1 VKHASSTEALGSVD
15 RTRTIRFTFDGRELT
30 GFGGDTLASALL
42 RNGVHLVGRSFKYHR
57 PRGILA
63 AGSEE
68 PNALVAVR
76 RDDARYTPNLRA
88 TQVELYD
95 GLEVHSQNRWPSLSW
110 DFGSLNNLIS
120 PFIPAGFY
128 YKTFMWPRSA
138 WKSLYEPRIRAA
150 AGLGKSPTLADPDR
164 YTNRF
169 AHCDVLVVGAGPAG
183 LSAALAAASSGAK
196 VIICDEQPEFG
207 GSLLSEP
214 AGPRAADIEGVAAST
229 WLARTVETL
238 KRNPR
243 VTVLARTTAFG
254 YFPHNMVGLNERLTD
269 HLAQPHPESPRE
281 RQWQV
286 RAKEV
291 VLAAGAIERPLVFP
305 GNDRPGI
312 MLAAAARTY
321 VNRYGAVPG
330 SRAVVITACDE
341 AYRAALDL
349 HEAGVFIAI
358 IADIRAKADGPL
370 AEAAR
375 HAGLPVQTATTIV
388 GTSGRLRVDT
398 VRLARVDEHGHVTDG
413 EQIMPCD
420 LVLMSGG
427 FTPTVHLF
435 SQSRGKLVWDE
446 KTLSFIPGQA
456 AERVRS
462 AGACRG
468 VFALAAVLNDGNAAG
483 SAAAAAAR
491 AAAAGSVPAG
501 GSGLTGGSGPTGG
514 STNAAS
520 SSLTTAR
527 SNAGAATAGSSPAAS
542 PTASAAASPA
552 TLADPP
558 IGAFA
563 GALPQ
568 PGGATGSMAFVD
580 WQNDVTT
587 KDLALATREGFRSV
601 EHIKRYTTTG
611 MATDQGKTSNLN
623 ALGFVSRQLDKAIP
637 EVGLTT
643 FRMPYTPVSFASFAG
658 FARRSL
664 FDPIRRTPTHDW
676 AARNGAV
683 FEDVGL
689 WKRAHYF
696 PRSSAGAREDMHAA
710 VARECLAV
718 RKSVG
723 MFDASTLG
731 KIEVVGKDAVTFMN
745 RMYVNGWTSLAVG
758 RSRYGVLLRDDGF
771 VYDDGVVARTAEDR
785 FHVTTTTG
793 GAAGVLRLM
802 EDYLQTEW
810 PNLDVWLTSISEQW
824 SVIAVQGPNS
834 RRVLE
839 KLVEGIDMSAQAMPH
854 MSVARGRICGAPM
867 LLFRVSF
874 TGELGFEVNVPA
886 DFGQAVWE
894 AIYAAGQ
901 QYDITPYGTE
911 AMHVLRAEK
920 GYIIVGQET
929 DGTVTP
935 DDAGLGWAIGKTKPD
950 FVGKRSL
957 QRPSMSAPDRKQL
970 VGLFTADPQVV
981 LDEGSQIM
989 QGPGQQPPVRP
1000 IGHVTSSYD
1009 SAVLGKS
1016 IALAL
1021 LSGGRAR
1028 MGETLYVPTGSG
1040 DIAVKVTSPVFYDPE
1055 GARLNG

>member
-1 VKHASSTEALGSVD
+1 MKHASAESLGRVD
-15 RTRTIRFTFDGRELT
+15 RTRTLGFTFDGRELT
-30 GFGGDTLASALL
+30 GYPGDTLASALL
-42 RNGVHLVGRSFKYHR
+42 RNGIHLVGRSFKYHR

-63 AGSEE
+63 AGAEE

-88 TQVELYD
+88 TQVELYER
-95 GLEVHSQNRWPSLSW
+95 LEAHSQNRWPSLNL
-110 DFGSLNNLIS
+110 DLGALNSLIS
-120 PFIPAGFY
+120 PFIPAGFD
-128 YKTFMWPRSA
+128 YKTFMWPRGA
-138 WKSLYEPRIRAA
+138 WKSIYEPRIREA

-169 AHCDVLVVGAGPAG
+169 AHCDVLIVGAGPAG
-183 LSAALAAASSGAK
+183 LSAALAAAATGAR
-196 VIICDEQPEFG
+196 VILCDEQAEFG

-214 AGPRAADIEGVAAST
+214 PGHAAEQIEGVRACE
-229 WLARTVETL
+229 WIARAVETL
-238 KRNPR
+238 RRNSR
-243 VTVLARTTAFG
+243 VTLLNRTTAFG
-254 YFPHNMVGLNERLTD
+254 YFPHNMVGLNQRLTD
-269 HLAQPHPESPRE
+269 HLASPHPDSPRE

-286 RAKEV
+286 RAREV
-291 VLAAGAIERPLVFP
+291 VIAAGAIERPMVFP

-312 MLAAAARTY
+312 MLASAARTY

-330 SRAVVITACDE
+330 TRAVIMTGCDE

-349 HEAGVFIAI
+349 HHAGVFIAL
-358 IADIRAKADGPL
+358 IADIRDHVDGPL
-370 AEAAR
+370 VDAAR
-375 HAGLPVQTATTIV
+375 HAGLPVQTGTTIV
-388 GTSGRLRVDT
+388 GTSGRLRVET
-398 VRLARVDEHGHVTDG
+398 VRLARVDAHGKVQDG

-446 KTLSFIPGQA
+446 KTQSFIPGQSA
-456 AERVRS
+456 AGERIRS
-462 AGACRG
+462 VGACRG
-468 VFALAAVLNDGNAAG
+468 VFALAAVLEDGRAAGTGAATDARIDRRIGSAAG
-483 SAAAAAAR
+483 SSR
-491 AAAAGSVPAG
+491 AQ
-501 GSGLTGGSGPTGG
+501 GLGE
-514 STNAAS
+514 
-520 SSLTTAR
+520 AR
-527 SNAGAATAGSSPAAS
+527 STAVANLP
-542 PTASAAASPA
+542 P
-552 TLADPP
+552 DPP
-558 IGAFA
+558 IGSFV

-568 PGGATGSMAFVD
+568 PGDSTGTMAFVD

-587 KDLALATREGFRSV
+587 KDLALATREGFESV
-601 EHIKRYTTTG
+601 EHVKRYTTTG

-623 ALGFVSRQLDKAIP
+623 ALAVVARQLGKSIP

-643 FRMPYTPVSFASFAG
+643 FRMPYTPISFASFAG
-658 FARRSL
+658 FARGSL
-664 FDPIRRTPTHDW
+664 FDPVRRTPTHDW

-696 PRSSAGAREDMHAA
+696 PRTIDGKQEDLHTA
-710 VARECLAV
+710 VARECVAV
-718 RKSVG
+718 RKSCG

-731 KIEVVGKDAVTFMN
+731 KIEIVGKDAATFMN
-745 RMYVNGWTSLAVG
+745 RMYVNGWTTLAVG

-771 VYDDGVVARTAEDR
+771 IYDDGVVARTAEDR

-810 PNLDVWLTSISEQW
+810 PELNVWLTSITEQW

-839 KLVEGIDMSAQAMPH
+839 KLVEGVDMSAQAMPH
-854 MSVARGRICGAPM
+854 MSVARGRICGAPL

-886 DFGQAVWE
+886 DYGLAVWE

-901 QYDITPYGTE
+901 EFDITPYGTE
-911 AMHVLRAEK
+911 SMHVLRAEK

-935 DDAGLGWAIGKTKPD
+935 EDAGLAWAIGKTKPD

-957 QRPSMSAPDRKQL
+957 QRPAMTADTRKQL
-970 VGLFTADPQVV
+970 VGLMTNDPHVV
-981 LDEGSQIM
+981 LDEGSQVM
-989 QGPGQQPPVRP
+989 QGQGQRAPVRP
-1000 IGHVTSSYD
+1000 IGHVTSSYH
-1009 SAVLGKS
+1009 SAVLGRS

-1021 LSGGRAR
+1021 VTGGRGR
-1028 MGETLYVPTGSG
+1028 TGETLYVQTDKADVP
-1040 DIAVKVTSPVFYDPE
+1040 VKVTSPVFYDPE

>member
-1 VKHASSTEALGSVD
+1 MKHGSAESLGRVD
-15 RTRTIRFTFDGRELT
+15 RTRTLRFTFDGRELA
-30 GFGGDTLASALL
+30 GYLGDTLASALL
-42 RNGVHLVGRSFKYHR
+42 RNGIHLVGRSFKYHR

-63 AGSEE
+63 AGAEE

-88 TQVELYD
+88 TQVELYE
-95 GLEVHSQNRWPSLSW
+95 GLETFSQNRWPSLKL
-110 DFGSLNNLIS
+110 DLGAINNVIS

-128 YKTFMWPRSA
+128 YKTFMWPRGA
-138 WKSLYEPRIRAA
+138 WQSVYEPRIREA

-183 LSAALAAASSGAK
+183 LSAALAAATTGAR
-196 VIICDEQPEFG
+196 VILCDEQPEFG

-214 AGPRAADIEGVAAST
+214 SGHAAEQIEGVRAST
-229 WLARTVETL
+229 WITRAVGALQ
-238 KRNPR
+238 RNPR
-243 VTVLARTTAFG
+243 VTLLSRTTAFG
-254 YFPHNMVGLNERLTD
+254 YFPHNMVGLNQRLTD
-269 HLAQPHPESPRE
+269 HLAVPDPDSPRE

-286 RAKEV
+286 RAKEIV
-291 VLAAGAIERPLVFP
+291 FATGAIERPMVFP

-312 MLAAAARTY
+312 MLGSAARTY

-330 SRAVVITACDE
+330 TRAVVITACDE

-349 HEAGVFIAI
+349 AHAGVYIAL
-358 IADIRAKADGPL
+358 IADIRHDVDGPL
-370 AEAAR
+370 VEAAR
-375 HAGLPVQTATTIV
+375 HAGLPVQTGTTLV
-388 GTSGRLRVDT
+388 GTSGRLHVET
-398 VRLARVDEHGHVTDG
+398 VRLARVDEQGHALDG

-427 FTPTVHLF
+427 FTPSVHLF

-446 KTLSFIPGQA
+446 KTKSFIPGQA
-456 AERVRS
+456 APGERVRS
-462 AGACRG
+462 VGACRG
-468 VFALAAVLNDGNAAG
+468 VFALAAVLEDGKAAG
-483 SAAAAAAR
+483 AGAAADARTGAIGRVGATAADAGPAGTGRVGAAAA
-491 AAAAGSVPAG
+491 SSG
-501 GSGLTGGSGPTGG
+501 G
-514 STNAAS
+514 
-520 SSLTTAR
+520 
-527 SNAGAATAGSSPAAS
+527 ATAGAGAPA
-542 PTASAAASPA
+542 PVRLPP
-552 TLADPP
+552 DPP
-558 IGAFA
+558 LGAFV

-568 PGGATGSMAFVD
+568 PGGGTGTMAFVD

-587 KDLALATREGFRSV
+587 KDLALATREGFESV
-601 EHIKRYTTTG
+601 EHVKRYTTTG

-623 ALGFVSRQLDKAIP
+623 ALGVVSKQLGKSIP

-643 FRMPYTPVSFASFAG
+643 FRMPYTPISFASFAG
-658 FARRSL
+658 FSRGSL
-664 FDPIRRTPTHDW
+664 FDPVRRTPTHDW

-696 PRSSAGAREDMHAA
+696 PRKGEDMHTA
-710 VARECLAV
+710 VARECVAV
-718 RKSVG
+718 RKSCG

-731 KIEVVGKDAVTFMN
+731 KIEVVGKDAATFMN

-771 VYDDGVVARTAEDR
+771 IYDDGVVARTAEDR

-810 PNLDVWLTSISEQW
+810 PDLSVWLTSITEQW

-839 KLVEGIDMSAQAMPH
+839 KLVEGVDISAQAMPH
-854 MSVARGRICGAPM
+854 MSVARGRIRGVPM

-886 DFGQAVWE
+886 DYGQAVWE
-894 AIYAAGQ
+894 AIYAAGRE
-901 QYDITPYGTE
+901 YDITPYGTE
-911 AMHVLRAEK
+911 TMHVLRAEK

-935 DDAGLGWAIGKTKPD
+935 DDAGLAWAIGKTKPD

-957 QRPSMSAPDRKQL
+957 QRPSMAAASRKQL
-970 VGLFTADPQVV
+970 VGLETQDPHVV

-989 QGPGQQPPVRP
+989 QGQGQRAPVRP
-1000 IGHVTSSYD
+1000 IGHVTSSYH

-1021 LSGGRAR
+1021 VSGGRAR
-1028 MGETLYVPTGSG
+1028 TGETLYVQT
-1040 DIAVKVTSPVFYDPE
+1040 DKADVAVKVTSPVFYDPE